1 METKSTEQRQAFRLS
16 VFTADIGLAG
26 DRREKFG
33 QQRVE
38 EVGLLEG

>member
-1 METKSTEQRQAFRLS
+1 MPRAGGNRGRFSFF
-16 VFTADIGLAG
+16 VADIGLAG
-26 DRREKFG
+26 DRRKKFG